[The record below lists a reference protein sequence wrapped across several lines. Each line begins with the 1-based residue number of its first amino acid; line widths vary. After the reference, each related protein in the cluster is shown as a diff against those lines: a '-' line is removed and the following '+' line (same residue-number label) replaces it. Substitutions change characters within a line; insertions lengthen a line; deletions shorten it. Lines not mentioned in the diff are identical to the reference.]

1 MAGEHETVTIAPTT
15 HFRWSICDGDDPLGF
30 HRAWGGGT
38 FKLQQLW
45 RGSNGSEEWVDVPI
59 NFGEAK

>member
-1 MAGEHETVTIAPTT
+1 MAGEVAGAV
-15 HFRWSICDGDDPLGF
+15 RWVLCDGDDPNGF

-45 RGSNGSEEWVDVPI
+45 RASNGSEEWVDVPI
-59 NFGEAK
+59 DFGEAK